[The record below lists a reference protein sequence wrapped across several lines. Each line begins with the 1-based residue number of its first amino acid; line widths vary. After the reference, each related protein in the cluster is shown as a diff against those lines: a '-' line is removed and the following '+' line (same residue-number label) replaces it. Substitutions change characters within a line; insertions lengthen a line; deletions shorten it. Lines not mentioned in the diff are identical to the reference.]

1 MCIQLML
8 IRLKCRKTVK
18 ASLGA
23 RLIIRTDVVEM
34 PQETPDHV
42 ESEGEGLRRPII

>member
-18 ASLGA
+18 ASVGA